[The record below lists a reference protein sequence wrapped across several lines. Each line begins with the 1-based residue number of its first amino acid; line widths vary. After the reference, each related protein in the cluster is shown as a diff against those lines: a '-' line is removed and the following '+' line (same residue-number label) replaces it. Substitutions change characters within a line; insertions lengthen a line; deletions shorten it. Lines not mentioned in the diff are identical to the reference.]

1 MEGTA
6 NMMKRKMKKFNG
18 EDESEVIFDNR
29 TVKEGKLPSEV
40 MTKETTVSTS
50 TAVPKPKPA
59 RPKATPL
66 SEPRNAKGQTFTEAI
81 AKSRV
86 PAPKVDDKKPEM
98 AKPDPSPG
106 PLGFKGLRSFLS
118 GLGKPYGADKYEKEA
133 RMKKGLEGEGAFK
146 KGGKVSSA
154 SKRADG
160 CAIRGKTRA

>member
-1 MEGTA
+1 VEGTA

-40 MTKETTVSTS
+40 MARETIVS
-50 TAVPKPKPA
+50 APVPKPKPA

-66 SEPRNAKGQTFTEAI
+66 SEPRNTRGQTFTEAI

-86 PAPKVDDKKPEM
+86 PAPKEDVKKPEM
-98 AKPDPSPG
+98 AKPEPSPG
-106 PLGFKGLRSFLS
+106 ALGFKGLRSFLS
-118 GLGKPYGADKYEKEA
+118 GLGKPYGSEKFEKEQNA
-133 RMKKGLEGEGAFK
+133 KKSMAAEGNYK